1 MLAQAS
7 IIERRSSFIVFRVP
21 IGAGRQQ
28 DPAEPDPVIGFGI
41 VVGMVLHL
49 ADVVGRPEVEQ
60 LSANLLSAG
69 KHVVERGPAVR
80 VGQVRIRLG

>member
-1 MLAQAS
+1 
-7 IIERRSSFIVFRVP
+7 
-21 IGAGRQQ
+21 
-28 DPAEPDPVIGFGI
+28 
-41 VVGMVLHL
+41 MVLHL